1 MFDEVTAVVNVRT
14 DQFEL
19 GMFELVCNRS
29 CIAEQ
34 RISLARR
41 WARDTSITAALP
53 SRQHAINSLQILR
66 LLRIPGQTAPHA
78 MTSTTQCSHF
88 PFSVEGIERIS
99 NWRTIDDRREVAISQ
114 LLRRAVTSPPTSVT
128 ESNQPTHLWK
138 KLAIWSQL
146 PQFSRRSPGSQTTT
160 WVRCVAP
167 RFGQWASSDEAIGHV
182 LA

>member
-14 DQFEL
+14 GQFEL

-29 CIAEQ
+29 CIDEQ
-34 RISLARR
+34 RISLAHRR
-41 WARDTSITAALP
+41 ARDTSITAELP

-88 PFSVEGIERIS
+88 PFSVERIERVP

-114 LLRRAVTSPPTSVT
+114 LALSGSDKPADFRHRIEPTHAFVEEIGSLESVAQVFTT
-128 ESNQPTHLWK
+128 ESGLTNHCVGALCDA
-138 KLAIWSQL
+138 AI
-146 PQFSRRSPGSQTTT
+146 RAKGI
-160 WVRCVAP
+160 
-167 RFGQWASSDEAIGHV
+167 E
-182 LA
+182 